1 MISFFGTLIRI
12 FLHVFRSKR
21 IILSENA
28 LLKLVSVRTGGVE
41 APNMDCITTITDR
54 RRKGWNKSAS
64 RVSPRTTNGNQRL
77 VVRVFCHPAEHLNVF
92 QNQLTHFSR
101 HPLLVLL

>member
-12 FLHVFRSKR
+12 FLHAFRSKR

-54 RRKGWNKSAS
+54 RRKGWNKSPLRHRERRMATS
-64 RVSPRTTNGNQRL
+64 VLSSEYSAIL
-77 VVRVFCHPAEHLNVF
+77 LN
-92 QNQLTHFSR
+92 T
-101 HPLLVLL
+101 